1 MKLFFI
7 LFLALPA
14 SVLARIGDTEA
25 DLIQRYGEP
34 VFQVEAID
42 GFPGVKGRTF
52 KVSTITVT
60 AYLLDK
66 TCQYQQYSRPGG
78 LTDREILQILSA
90 NSGGHEWAALDK
102 PATPMNKKE
111 WMRRDQKA
119 AAFQER
125 LTLKLKILT
134 MDFSRYIGFIK
145 ESENAE
151 ALQKF

>member
-1 MKLFFI
+1 MNLFFI

-34 VFQVEAID
+34 VYQVEAID

-66 TCQYQQYSRPGG
+66 TCQYEQYSRPGG
-78 LTDREILQILSA
+78 LTDGEILQTLSA

-145 ESENAE
+145 ESGNAE